1 MTTVEPSQL
10 TQNTAHLHTT
20 PLCTEEK
27 ERIILFEKCWQAPF
41 NLRPHQ
47 KEAVKRYWSIKQGR
61 DGTRA
66 LCFFCNIEFGI
77 SQLQIHHIDHDRRN
91 NQLPNIPPACESCNN
106 DERRV
111 WLAERMRHHG
121 AAHHIGTQLN
131 KEKDSDMQRDQADK
145 LLQAELLKQAPTTF
159 QKSVDYKRQALK
171 YLVQHVKEPRSFDQA
186 VADIEAITGCSHN
199 KAIEYLNGFSM
210 SSFAGWRQWFS
221 GENGQWIAPRPGEA
235 YDKAVKSIE
244 RAE

>member
-1 MTTVEPSQL
+1 MTTIKPSQVPH
-10 TQNTAHLHTT
+10 TAAYI

-27 ERIILFEKCWQAPF
+27 ERIILFEKTWQAPF

-47 KEAVKRYWSIKQGR
+47 KLDIKRYFSLKQGR

-66 LCFFCNIEFGI
+66 LCFQCNQEFGFR
-77 SQLQIHHIDHDRRN
+77 QLQIHHIDHNRRN
-91 NQLPNIPPACESCNN
+91 NQLSNIELACEGCNN
-106 DERRV
+106 EERKV
-111 WLAERMRHHG
+111 WLSERMRHHG

-131 KEKDSDMQRDQADK
+131 KEKNSDMQQDK
-145 LLQAELLKQAPTTF
+145 ANEILQAELLKQAPTTF
-159 QKSVDYKRQALK
+159 QKSVSYKREALK
-171 YLVQHVKEPRSFDQA
+171 YLVQHVKDQKPFDQA
-186 VADIEAITGCSHN
+186 VADVEALTGCSHS

-221 GENGQWIAPRPGEA
+221 GETGQWIAPRPGDA

-244 RAE
+244 E